1 MLFPGLGSA
10 CVCVLSGS
18 VMSDSV
24 IPWTVAGQAP
34 LSMGILQ
41 ARILEWVAMPSS
53 RGSSQPRDGTQVS
66 CIADGFFTVGRWES
80 LCVFRGLSPLV
91 ATA

>member
-1 MLFPGLGSA
+1 MKSEKKVLVARSCLTLLKPHDCSPPGSF
-10 CVCVLSGS
+10 VHE
-18 VMSDSV
+18 
-24 IPWTVAGQAP
+24 
-34 LSMGILQ
+34 ILQ
-41 ARILEWVAMPSS
+41 ARILERVAMPSS